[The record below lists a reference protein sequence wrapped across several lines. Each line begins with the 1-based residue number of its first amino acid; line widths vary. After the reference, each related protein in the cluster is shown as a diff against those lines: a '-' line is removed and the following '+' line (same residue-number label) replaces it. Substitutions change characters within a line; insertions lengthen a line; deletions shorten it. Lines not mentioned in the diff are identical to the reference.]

1 MKNADVHIE
10 LTVNNDIIKM
20 IADFRR
26 TSHNRY
32 FINYHEF
39 FNVIMET
46 FKHLHIS
53 CFPENNEKIFIHA
66 KNMGID
72 DIGCLQDA
80 LEMCGFTPYI
90 IQECRFFD
98 A

>member
-1 MKNADVHIE
+1 MKNAAVQLQLE
-10 LTVNNDIIKM
+10 LKNDTIKI

-26 TSHNRY
+26 TSNVRY
-32 FINYHEF
+32 FICYHEF
-39 FNVIMET
+39 FNLIMET
-46 FKHLHIS
+46 FKHFKIS
-53 CFPENNEKIFIHA
+53 CFPSNNEQIFIYA

-90 IQECRFFD
+90 IQECRFFN